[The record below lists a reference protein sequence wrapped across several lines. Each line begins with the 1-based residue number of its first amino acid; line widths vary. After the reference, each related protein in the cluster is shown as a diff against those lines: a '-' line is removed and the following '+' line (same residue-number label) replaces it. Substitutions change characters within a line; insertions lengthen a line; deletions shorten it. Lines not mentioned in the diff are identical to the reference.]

1 MFHCSLNDQYNC
13 VFKVFLERKVQSKCY
28 YTPMHRKG
36 INVNDV
42 QPKDILCDFCGLP
55 TWSLGDP
62 CIEGH
67 QGSII
72 CGACL
77 ASAYTS
83 LVQSENGEQ
92 VEMPCRMCLE
102 VREQPSWSGNFDP
115 EATICLRCVRQS
127 STALEKSTHW
137 EWAKPTN
144 P

>member
-1 MFHCSLNDQYNC
+1 
-13 VFKVFLERKVQSKCY
+13 
-28 YTPMHRKG
+28 MHREG

-92 VEMPCRMCLE
+92 VEMPCRMSSMCPSILDGVGE
-102 VREQPSWSGNFDP
+102 VHRLGMG
-115 EATICLRCVRQS
+115 
-127 STALEKSTHW
+127 KTH
-137 EWAKPTN
+137 EPIIRVYLD
-144 P
+144 